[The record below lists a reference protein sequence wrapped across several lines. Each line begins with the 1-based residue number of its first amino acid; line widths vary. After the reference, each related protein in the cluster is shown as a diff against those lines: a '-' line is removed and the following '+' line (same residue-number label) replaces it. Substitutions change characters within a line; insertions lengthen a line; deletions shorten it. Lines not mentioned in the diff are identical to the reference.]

1 MKGGVILIYL
11 PLTGSL
17 LIWEV
22 LQQVNVKPNVTLKGL
37 VKKPNKSQELLWDV
51 LATQQHA
58 WSLMETSL
66 R

>member
-37 VKKPNKSQELLWDV
+37 VKKPNKSQELL
-51 LATQQHA
+51 
-58 WSLMETSL
+58 
-66 R
+66 